1 VREPERD
8 EVRVSLIGHKND
20 LARLKLATLQSFQE
34 ILFAITF
41 DFRQGAWF
49 GEDRA
54 IRLSREAGI
63 IG

>member
-1 VREPERD
+1 M
-8 EVRVSLIGHKND
+8 SLIRYTQND
-20 LARLKLATLQSFQE
+20 IARLRPAILRGSQE
-34 ILFAITF
+34 IPFVTTF

-54 IRLSREAGI
+54 ILLGWELGV